1 MKRSK
6 MGKNEQI
13 MIYCFK
19 CKEKTPTNK
28 PHLVTMSNGR
38 RSITGSCSICG
49 TKKFQFV
56 SEKDGN
62 GLLGNLLGLPN
73 GRVPVLSDLPL
84 VGGLF

>member
-28 PHLVTMSNGR
+28 PHLVTMSIGR
-38 RSITGSCSICG
+38 RSITGTCSICG

-73 GRVPVLSDLPL
+73 GCVPILLDLPL